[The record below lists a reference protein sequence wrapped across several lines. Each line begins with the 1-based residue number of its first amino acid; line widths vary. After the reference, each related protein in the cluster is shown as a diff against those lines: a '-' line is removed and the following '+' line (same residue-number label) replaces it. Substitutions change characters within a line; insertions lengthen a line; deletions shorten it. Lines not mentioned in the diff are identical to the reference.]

1 MLFYRSVRLLLFIV
15 VPGALLAHITI
26 SAAPASFDSEE
37 AQLTRIIQST
47 KTTLSRLELLESEL
61 REFKKQETLCLEL
74 DLSNPTRQDA
84 LYQLSSRALILLKTI
99 SQANMEDLFRK
110 SFLEDLRKIS
120 KMAENR
126 QVPQISKE
134 VIE

>member
-1 MLFYRSVRLLLFIV
+1 MLFYRSLRLLLFIV

-26 SAAPASFDSEE
+26 SAVPPSFDSEE

-47 KTTLSRLELLESEL
+47 KITLSRLELLEREL

-74 DLSNPTRQDA
+74 DPSNPARQDA
-84 LYQLSSRALILLKTI
+84 LYQLSSRAFVLLKTI
-99 SQANMEDLFRK
+99 SQANMEDLFRN